1 MSDPEGRTSK
11 KLEEK
16 QRRRLAEE
24 RKKEAQR
31 KEARKRTLVT
41 TLIAVVVAAAVV
53 ALVISDRNA
62 QRAARE
68 NVGVAEEE
76 AGCGPV
82 EEHEEQ
88 SRDHIEVG
96 APHEPYSTNPPTSG
110 PHYNAQG
117 LGPVLTGFYEDAT
130 EAPTEGVVHNLEH
143 GQIVIWYNPDA
154 PANVLEDIE
163 FLYDQE
169 RTATVATPWPDI
181 EDGKNLVLTAW
192 TVSQACEEVS
202 QEVVDSFRRAYQGIA
217 GPEKLT
223 APFEG

>member
-62 QRAARE
+62 QRAELAD
-68 NVGVAEEE
+68 VGVAEEE
-76 AGCGPV
+76 AGCSPV
-82 EEHEEQ
+82 EEHEDPSGE
-88 SRDHIEVG
+88 HIEPG
-96 APHEPYSTNPPTSG
+96 APHEPYTTNPPTSG
-110 PHYNAQG
+110 PHYSAQG
-117 LGPVLTGFYEDAT
+117 LGPVLTGFYEDAS
-130 EAPTEGVVHNLEH
+130 EAPPEGVLHNLEH
-143 GQIVIWYNPDA
+143 GQIVIYYDPDA
-154 PANVLEDIE
+154 PPELIEDVE
-163 FLYDQE
+163 LLYQQE
-169 RTATVATPWPDI
+169 RAATVATPWTDM
-181 EDGKNLVLTAW
+181 EEGKNLVLTAW
-192 TVSQACEEVS
+192 SVSQACEQVS
-202 QEVVDSFRRAYQGIA
+202 QEVVDAFRRAYQGKA
-217 GPEKLT
+217 GPEKAT